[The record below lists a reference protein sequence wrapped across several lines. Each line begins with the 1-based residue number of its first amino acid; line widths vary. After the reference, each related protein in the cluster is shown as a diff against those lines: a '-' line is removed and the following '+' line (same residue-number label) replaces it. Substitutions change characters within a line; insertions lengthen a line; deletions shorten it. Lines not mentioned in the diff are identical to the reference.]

1 MKYINDGQNNVP
13 DNTISIMGYKKDKSF
28 DVIKD
33 MKGESFRKGFPKTAS
48 ACLPMSLANQIG
60 FCIVS
65 LSDFTLRWDGGDSL
79 DSIKIYSKDVVKEG
93 FYGHG
98 ESNVYGNEKQKIAP
112 FYSGMISIV
121 HDFFIRT
128 PPGVNILVTSVPNNF
143 IPGVVAVSALIETDN
158 LGRDWVFNLKVT
170 VPNIDIEIKKGDPL
184 IMLMPVERFYPDSFE
199 LKNAYNIFDKE
210 VLINALNEAIDL
222 SKTIKPF
229 VDEAGGPLNIN
240 KNSKSEIF
248 SGMYALGK
256 GPNNKKYFKHQKR
269 IGKKDESA

>member
-112 FYSGMISIV
+112 FYSGMISVV

-128 PPGVNILVTSVPNNF
+128 TPGIKLFGTLVTK
-143 IPGVVAVSALIETDN
+143 ILTPGGVL
-158 LGRDWVFNLKVT
+158 
-170 VPNIDIEIKKGDPL
+170 IKK
-184 IMLMPVERFYPDSFE
+184 
-199 LKNAYNIFDKE
+199 
-210 VLINALNEAIDL
+210 
-222 SKTIKPF
+222 
-229 VDEAGGPLNIN
+229 
-240 KNSKSEIF
+240 
-248 SGMYALGK
+248 
-256 GPNNKKYFKHQKR
+256 
-269 IGKKDESA
+269 